1 LIKVLDPGFRRDDAN
16 RLFWA
21 FYEFSKDE
29 DDPMSDKPWDGR
41 FSESTDASVEAFTSS
56 IKVDKRLYPYD
67 IEGSMAHCR
76 MLAKVG
82 VITNDEASQLVEGLG
97 RIKRDL
103 DHDNFEFDDS
113 LEDIH
118 MHIEARL
125 LQDVGK
131 VAQKLHTA
139 RSRNDQV
146 ALDTR
151 MYLRDATTTVIQ
163 GIHRLCRILVDA
175 AQRHVDVVMPGYTH
189 LQRAQP
195 VLLAHHWMAYYE
207 MFRRDAQRFQDSL
220 KRTNV
225 LPLGAAAMAGTTY
238 PIDRRYTAELLN
250 FPEVSANS
258 LDTVSDRDFILEF
271 MAAASICM
279 VHFSRLSEELVLWS
293 SAEFAFIA
301 LPDAF
306 ATGSSIMPQKKNPDI
321 PELVRGKAGRVFG
334 DLMALLTLMK
344 ALPLSYNRDMQEDK
358 PSLFSTVDVVLACL
372 DIIIKM
378 LPRIR
383 VNADRMRLAAES
395 GFLNATDMADYLVGR
410 GVPFRKAH
418 EIVGKAVA
426 FALEQ
431 GRELHQLTLKEL
443 QNFSSQIKDDLF
455 DCLTLE
461 HMISRRLSL
470 GGTAR
475 ENVLAAIQ
483 QAQQALAQNDALEQA

>member
-1 LIKVLDPGFRRDDAN
+1 
-16 RLFWA
+16 
-21 FYEFSKDE
+21 
-29 DDPMSDKPWDGR
+29 MSDKPWDGR
-41 FSESTDASVEAFTSS
+41 FAESTDTSVEAFTSS
-56 IKVDKRLYPYD
+56 IQVDKRLYPYD

-82 VITNDEASQLVEGLG
+82 VITNEEANQLVEGLG
-97 RIKRDL
+97 HIKRDL
-103 DHDNFEFDDS
+103 DHDHFVFDDS

-146 ALDTR
+146 ALGTR
-151 MYLRDATTTVIQ
+151 MYLREATQKIIAGLQ
-163 GIHRLCRILVDA
+163 RLRAILVEM
-175 AQRHVDVVMPGYTH
+175 AQNHIDIVMPGYTH

-207 MFRRDAQRFQDSL
+207 MFGRDAARFQDSL

-225 LPLGAAAMAGTTY
+225 MPLGAAALAGTTY
-238 PIDRRYTAELLN
+238 PIDRHYTAELLN

-279 VHFSRLSEELVLWS
+279 VHFSRMSEEFVLWS

-301 LPDAF
+301 LPDSF
-306 ATGSSIMPQKKNPDI
+306 ATGSSIMPQKKNPDV
-321 PELVRGKAGRVFG
+321 PELVRGKTGRVFG
-334 DLMALLTLMK
+334 DLVALLTLMK

-358 PSLFSTVDVVLACL
+358 PSLFNTVDIVQACL
-372 DIIIKM
+372 DIYTKM
-378 LPRIR
+378 LPKIS
-383 VNADRMRLAAES
+383 VDGDRMRQAAES
-395 GFLNATDMADYLVGR
+395 GFLNATDMADYLVGH

-426 FALEQ
+426 YALGQ
-431 GRELHQLTLKEL
+431 KKELHELTLKEL
-443 QNFSSQIKDDLF
+443 QSFSAQIREEIF
-455 DCLTLE
+455 SHLTLE
-461 HMISRRLSL
+461 HMTSRRLSA
-470 GGTAR
+470 GGTAPD
-475 ENVLAAIQ
+475 NVRAAIE
-483 QAQQALAQNDALEQA
+483 QAQKSMATMAAAQNE